1 MDMNKSSPKGA
12 PMKVAAFSNNSVAFI
27 AWSLAQPIPGCLGF
41 AVKRINTATGVV
53 EVLPSWVPFD
63 GEDNKDWKPKGTDVW
78 PIQRFSWKDF
88 VGAVGN
94 TYEYEI
100 VPMNGAPGAL
110 VPMPDLAVRS
120 NPITLSTD
128 CGQFI
133 KACFTHG
140 ILSTQS
146 LAHKLPTDADGLPSS
161 EALLKAI
168 STPGDPIREKLH
180 GGMVQFLLSLV
191 TRAKTEGGS
200 VLAALYELADPEL
213 VKALL
218 DDKAFVEIVL
228 GNTGKDDETNK
239 AARAQLHAIGAKIID
254 RMLPDGSIPH
264 NKFNIFKDK
273 HGVARSVL
281 TGSTNWT
288 STGLCTQSNNAL
300 IVESPELAKVYEAY
314 YDLLKADG
322 SAQGPALRTADAQ
335 RKANVKLP
343 DGTDITVWFSPNMK
357 DRTKPSKGA
366 ATPPDMAEVFDCMD
380 KAKKQVLFLAFY
392 PGFPSIISKIAD
404 MAGKRQD
411 LLLRGAVSSSQAMG
425 ADGAKLFHRK
435 GTPPVIVA
443 ASALEKQVGDME
455 KELLKLPDAHAIVH
469 DKVVVIDP
477 LSDDCVVILG
487 SHNLG
492 FKASYGNDE
501 NMLIIRG
508 NKALAAAYMVH
519 VLDVYDHYR
528 FRYMQRFAK
537 AGYKGVLK
545 TDDTWQTRFFS
556 GAAFEEMHLW
566 TGDPVPATP
575 DPVTANTAA
584 KVPVAAPHVVVPQAD
599 TVPTVATAEAP
610 ATTPNSKV
618 VSITTVPSPDK
629 VA

>member
-1 MDMNKSSPKGA
+1 MKASA
-12 PMKVAAFSNNSVAFI
+12 MKVAAFSNNSVAFV
-27 AWSLAQPIPGCLGF
+27 AWSLAERIPGCLGF
-41 AVKRINTATGVV
+41 SVRRIDTATGVK
-53 EVLPSWVPFD
+53 EVLPSWVPFK
-63 GEDNKDWKPKGTDVW
+63 GETNSEWKAKTTDVW
-78 PIQRFSWKDF
+78 PIQRFSWKDY
-88 VGAVGN
+88 VGAVGK

-100 VPMNGAPGAL
+100 VPMTGTAGAL
-110 VPMPDLAVRS
+110 TACDELAGRS

-146 LAHKLPTDADGLPSS
+146 LAHKLPTDADGLPSF

-168 STPGDPIREKLH
+168 TTPGDPIREKLH
-180 GGMVQFLLSLV
+180 GGMVKFLLSLV
-191 TRAKTEGGS
+191 ERAKKDAGR
-200 VLAALYELADPEL
+200 VLHALYELADPEL
-213 VKALL
+213 VQALL
-218 DDKAFVEIVL
+218 DDKAFVEIIL

-239 AARAQLHAIGAKIID
+239 DARAKLHAAAANIID
-254 RMLPDGSIPH
+254 RMVADGSIAH
-264 NKFNIFKDK
+264 NKFGIYIDKD
-273 HGVARSVL
+273 GVPRQIL

-288 STGLCTQSNNAL
+288 TTGLTCQSNNAVT
-300 IVESPELAKVYEAY
+300 IESTELAKLYVAY

-322 SAQGPALRTADAQ
+322 AAQGTALRTADAV
-335 RKANVKLP
+335 RKSNVVLP
-343 DGTDITVWFSPNMK
+343 DGTDITVWFSPNMTN
-357 DRTKPSKGA
+357 RVKPSKGA

-380 KAKKQVLFLAFY
+380 KAKKHVLFLAFY
-392 PGFPSIISKIAD
+392 PGFPSIISKIAG
-404 MAGKRQD
+404 MSRSRHD

-435 GTPPVIVA
+435 GTPPVMVA
-443 ASALEKQVGDME
+443 ASALEKQVGSWQ

-469 DKVVVIDP
+469 DKIVVIDP

-519 VLDVYDHYR
+519 ILDVYDHYR
-528 FRYMQRFAK
+528 FRYNQRFSK
-537 AGYKGVLK
+537 GGYKGVLK
-545 TDDTWQTRFFS
+545 TDDKWQNRFFS
-556 GAAFEEMHLW
+556 GATFEEMHLW
-566 TGDPVPATP
+566 TGDPVPATTDD
-575 DPVTANTAA
+575 DPAPSSTPAPSDNVTTI
-584 KVPVAAPHVVVPQAD
+584 
-599 TVPTVATAEAP
+599 TVPA
-610 ATTPNSKV
+610 
-618 VSITTVPSPDK
+618 PDK